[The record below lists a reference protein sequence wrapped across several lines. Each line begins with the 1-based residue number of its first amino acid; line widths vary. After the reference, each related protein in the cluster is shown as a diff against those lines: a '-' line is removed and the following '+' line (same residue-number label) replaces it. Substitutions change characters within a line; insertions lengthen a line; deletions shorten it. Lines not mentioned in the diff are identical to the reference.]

1 MWLNELVAA
10 HLPGELKFTPL
21 KHSGM
26 IVMSH
31 EQWSTGQGLVEHVRT
46 CFRSTVVSRVVS
58 GGRPWCY
65 LLRFWATRTMCT
77 PCSPKYR
84 GDFPAIPPSSSVDP
98 SLLFSVGVDHNG
110 VIYAALQICLPSNT
124 FHPYRI
130 RTQALCI
137 QNQCHV
143 KCHLKLSL
151 NPARAKRRM
160 WVS

>member
-26 IVMSH
+26 IVVSH
-31 EQWSTGQGLVEHVRT
+31 EQWSTGQRLVEHVQT

-84 GDFPAIPPSSSVDP
+84 GDFPAIPPSSFVDP
-98 SLLFSVGVDHNG
+98 ASYSRLVWTITASFTPLSKYASLQTRSILIVSEPKRSASKTNVT
-110 VIYAALQICLPSNT
+110 SNAT
-124 FHPYRI
+124 
-130 RTQALCI
+130 
-137 QNQCHV
+137 
-143 KCHLKLSL
+143 
-151 NPARAKRRM
+151 
-160 WVS
+160 